1 MNVDQVGVLTSCNGT
16 SGLASLKFSDIS
28 HLNWRFSYITSRE
41 NRMRWYKEEFIAMKR
56 VFTSLFALFFVFSLL
71 VPAVHAEEGVPESD
85 IQEDVAVQETE
96 SQPSAQVTAREKT
109 EENGMLLHVL
119 YNEDKGYASYI
130 PTFTVS
136 LYTEKGD
143 LISTVEAGEQ
153 NYNEEE
159 GRYELYF
166 NFTEY
171 KKGEKYNILLNSK
184 DDIVTGL
191 AIQVDSLDFFA
202 YGEAVLKKPNDYYTF
217 TVDSWE
223 YYEDI
228 DETKLVSAL
237 IPSKRFPME
246 AVLQTDKSKVGLYIV
261 NEQGQPLKNVPV
273 QVRLEG
279 GKGTLNLKTN
289 DKGLAV
295 VDSSKIPNTFAVSVE
310 NKKAVGSNGYS
321 AVVERPLTA
330 LQSSQTGILTFRLA
344 FEDDISQEEN
354 AGFLNVT
361 VSTDGTSSLS
371 SHWQNVDLNLTDT
384 DGVTRTYSIN
394 AEGQKIYGLPDGQY
408 KVSVDSAYANA
419 KLSVDS
425 LTIKNGKGELALT
438 LTPKYTLEVSK
449 DGKAYDF
456 SFVGVSGF
464 ESRNFTGNKSHVFA
478 VTPGESYVIK
488 DNVTGQLTTV
498 AIDSNSLV
506 TKVVLGAGVVF
517 GGTITNPH
525 TGDVLMYLIVLAL
538 VSTVLAFGFFAL
550 YRRNQKI
557 LKSKTSLVSLLL
569 VVTLMAQFFPP
580 LADRAYA
587 DMGSGDAVDQTG
599 GKFTPAGVIQTS
611 PTISVLQVGIIPA
624 FTLHEQEPVHLG
636 KPIDV
641 KIPAGVAV
649 EDLEDLLP
657 IMPSDR
663 CYYTDII
670 RKEDGAYVRFSPYK
684 KDKDGYKVLRLCSN
698 SSITN
703 MEDIYKFTGEYYKHM
718 FYVAPNPE
726 SESILKRSN
735 TTLLVFEDGKVKRL
749 HGGTLGFDHGVSK
762 HASGFNLQD
771 MILSTNGE
779 AKTAISNEG
788 LAYYLGS
795 LITHFGN
802 IKVTLVVD
810 DAFKG
815 FVRDSLKYLSLSP
828 EGRQLWKGENSRS
841 NQNIGDIM
849 DRLFARNLSEDY
861 LLNTLKKI
869 SENNKIVGTGV
880 LRLITLEYLKN
891 SNFWSEEFF
900 TMYFNHLMKVG
911 HEDYARKLRQI
922 HEEGDIQDLVFFAQ
936 VVPAFYVKGDTS
948 HYAFMPMHDATAW
961 YRKGRSLEN
970 DDFNSISDAHEARIM
985 YKRNSDGTLERGGKL
1000 ESNVAKLYPT
1010 STFVYNMRPGLAA
1023 ALKPRSSNVPIPTG
1037 TDPKTGELLSTID
1050 LPNSSEPD
1058 LGDNPFLGW
1067 GYTNLLDF
1075 KSRRCITKCGPDG
1088 VNQPKIYVK
1097 LEASVLDSNGNVVD
1111 KFTHELEDWPSTG
1124 ENVRYL
1130 NAINEFD
1137 DSHII
1142 SGGPTIVHNDVVYR
1156 IQPNADAEFQLLD
1169 DLDGENINKY
1179 PLLVSNVQTE
1189 HAKFDLLASNR
1200 ERWEIILG
1208 IDTPEAR
1215 DLHTYLGGA
1224 DDPEGVDLGVIRY
1237 AIYGSQIPGDPVNLD
1252 DFIGSSDSSSN
1263 PAEVENKYLGKKDK
1277 NGKPLY
1283 ADAKVVIPV
1292 TVREAGIRES
1302 ESGSS
1307 SLVVPEW
1314 RLTKYWDN
1322 LAVNGVRNAY
1332 FDVMFPA
1339 QTYRNARLSP
1349 SGYITF
1355 RLLNPD
1361 LTGIRWAESI
1371 ARLYGDTPTKY
1382 INVYSTEA
1390 SFKLAGDLLA
1400 IKDNQQVMDTK
1411 LASWL
1416 GVNNLVDG
1424 KIGSTDKGNPVTDT
1438 KVTKTHKFVYNVNSN
1453 VDPFSYTE
1461 DRWVSVGSFCDEFGC
1476 TPVYDWRPRTFTASS
1491 KYTPVEYNVTVEF
1504 NRYKSKDNL
1513 TARTFAEEKQS
1524 TNGFYWETKQE
1535 NASLKVNPEVFML
1548 HDDRGGNTSFA
1559 FVAGDKLREIKPVTY
1574 NFARYIN
1581 VEVDPKLTG
1590 MSTAT
1595 DTDAKALANRIAPG
1609 KEVVYKGSAVTT
1621 NFDVKGQLEL
1631 RTYALDIGN
1640 EALKNAWNP
1649 GTSYNTDRINEEFLS
1664 RFATKDSSGNWQVT
1678 LDAEGKLII
1687 GTNEYGGV
1695 TDKLVA
1701 KENTGQRAVNT
1712 YVLEV
1717 RGGKLVGVNGNRNLN
1732 ALHPDLRDALTRM
1745 KILGDDNVFSAF
1757 EREGGEPLS
1766 EEFFATLGNQ
1776 VRGTSDLALNKG
1788 WYNEDTT
1795 ILVVREYINV
1805 FDLPH
1810 FLYVDKIPM
1819 EVDGL
1824 ATPVDK
1830 TKFFS
1835 DGKAGHLK
1843 MTYRINDAY
1852 MVVDSSKGDF
1862 GIQRSIQYVV
1872 PNVSV
1877 LDTFG
1882 N

>member
-1 MNVDQVGVLTSCNGT
+1 MNVDQVGVLMSCDGI

-56 VFTSLFALFFVFSLL
+56 VFTSLFALFLVFSLL

-119 YNEDKGYASYI
+119 YNEDKGFASYI

-153 NYNEEE
+153 NYNEEK

-261 NEQGQPLKNVPV
+261 NEQGQPLKNVPI

-289 DKGLAV
+289 NKGLAV

-321 AVVERPLTA
+321 VVVERPLTA

-371 SHWQNVDLNLTDT
+371 SHWQNVDLNLTDA

-488 DNVTGQLTTV
+488 DNATGQLTTV

-517 GGTITNPH
+517 GGTIINPH

-569 VVTLMAQFFPP
+569 VVTLVAQFFPP

-599 GKFTPAGVIQTS
+599 GKFTPEGVIQTS

-636 KPIDV
+636 KPIEIKVDPG
-641 KIPAGVAV
+641 IYASLP
-649 EDLEDLLP
+649 EDK
-657 IMPSDR
+657 
-663 CYYTDII
+663 CYYAEVITKD
-670 RKEDGAYVRFSPYK
+670 DGELYYRYLPYK
-684 KDKDGYKVLRLCSN
+684 KWGNMYKVPRLCN
-698 SSITN
+698 TSSLAN
-703 MEDIYKFTGEYYKHM
+703 MENMYKFTGEYYKHM
-718 FYVAPNPE
+718 FYVAPNPQAE
-726 SESILKRSN
+726 EILKRSN

-749 HGGTLGFDHGVSK
+749 YGGTLGFDHGESM
-762 HASGFNLQD
+762 HASGFNLKD
-771 MILSTNGE
+771 MI
-779 AKTAISNEG
+779 ISANSSPTSVLRFNEV
-788 LAYYLGS
+788 LRFY
-795 LITHFGN
+795 FGDWLFDKGFG
-802 IKVTLVVD
+802 IPSVFVRD
-810 DAFKG
+810 EFKG
-815 FVRDSLKYLSLSP
+815 FINKSINYLSDKP
-828 EGRQLWKGENSRS
+828 DGRQLWKGEGSNSTS
-841 NQNIGDIM
+841 NIGDIM
-849 DRLFARNLSEDY
+849 DEEFWEKVLEDFYNYIVAQTQPDAVTGRGLSF
-861 LLNTLKKI
+861 
-869 SENNKIVGTGV
+869 SFF
-880 LRLITLEYLKN
+880 KN
-891 SNFWSEEFF
+891 SEYWADEFF
-900 TMYFNHLMKVG
+900 TMYYNMLLEVG
-911 HEDYARKLRQI
+911 HTGYAQRLREI
-922 HEEGDIQDLVFFAQ
+922 YENGDKGDLVFFAQ

-970 DDFNSISDAHEARIM
+970 DSFNSISDAHEARIM

-1023 ALKPRSSNVPIPTG
+1023 ALKPKSLNVPIPVG
-1037 TDPKTGELLSTID
+1037 VDPKSGEPLSTID
-1050 LPNSSEPD
+1050 LSDPSYKD

-1067 GYTNLLDF
+1067 GYRSLIRFD
-1075 KSRRCITKCGPDG
+1075 PDNPSERIDD
-1088 VNQPKIYVK
+1088 VNQPKIYVE
-1097 LEASVLDSNGNVVD
+1097 LEASILDSNGNVVD
-1111 KFTHELEDWPSTG
+1111 KFTHELEDWPSTSNG
-1124 ENVRYL
+1124 GVVKPKNL
-1130 NAINEFD
+1130 IDLSIAD
-1137 DSHII
+1137 DSAVI
-1142 SGGPTIVHNDVVYR
+1142 SGGPTFTHDGVTYR
-1156 IQPNADAEFQLLD
+1156 IKPNANAIFKLLD
-1169 DLDGENINKY
+1169 ELDDENINKY
-1179 PLLVSNVQTE
+1179 PLRVDNVATE
-1189 HAKFDLLASNR
+1189 HAQFDLLAQNST
-1200 ERWEIILG
+1200 RWEIILG
-1208 IDTPEAR
+1208 IDTPDAE
-1215 DLHTYLGGA
+1215 DLHVYLGGSTHSEDFDFGELRYELYLA
-1224 DDPEGVDLGVIRY
+1224 QSLGDITPPTNVPSDD
-1237 AIYGSQIPGDPVNLD
+1237 
-1252 DFIGSSDSSSN
+1252 SSD
-1263 PAEVENKYLGKKDK
+1263 VQNKYAGQVGPD
-1277 NGKPLY
+1277 GKPLY
-1283 ADAKVVIPV
+1283 SNAKVIIPV
-1292 TVREAGIRES
+1292 EVIDVSKREP
-1302 ESGSS
+1302 ESGAST
-1307 SLVVPEW
+1307 LVVPEW

-1332 FDVMFPA
+1332 FDVVFPA
-1339 QTYRNARLSP
+1339 QSYRNARLSP

-1390 SFKLAGDLLA
+1390 PFNLAGDLLA

-1416 GVNNLVDG
+1416 GVNNLADG

-1461 DRWVSVGSFCDEFGC
+1461 DRWVPVDSFCGEFGC
-1476 TPVYDWRPRTFTASS
+1476 FPIYDWRPRTFTASS

-1757 EREGGEPLS
+1757 EREGGVPLS